1 MCNSDGG
8 RDLSGS
14 DLLSIDSI
22 HCTLRHNR
30 EEDPLNLQSILLS
43 QVGRGS
49 EISFIGTPKKI

>member
-22 HCTLRHNR
+22 HLRHNR
-30 EEDPLNLQSILLS
+30 EEDPLNLQSILLG

-49 EISFIGTPKKI
+49 EISYIGTPKTI